1 MSAAIIL
8 FDSSP
13 RNASSGAEVSVRL
26 AGGGAERAHLY
37 FSDNFMPGILTL
49 PAREARLGWDGAGW
63 GAGAVPQQ
71 FELQFAAHES
81 QIASLASLYWPDAL
95 FTLMRGPEG
104 GNLSAVASGS
114 VVDVSIRD
122 GKFSIKCADATQRL
136 TVPVLTDRYQG
147 SGGFEGGS
155 DIKGQLKKRYIE
167 WNWNVECLAEDAVN
181 NIWAWADH
189 ARSHQAVVAVKDRGI
204 IAASLAVV
212 GWAGSAA
219 ATRAALIASVPPA
232 GGASVAPSICRLKWW
247 NSNPARPLT
256 IDIRGEAG
264 LGGDTV
270 AHCISRLMVDA
281 SDLPQFSA
289 PRLAAHATARPAPA
303 GIAIDDD
310 ESFADVLDQVLARC
324 SSYWR
329 GVPGGLDIDV
339 LDWTRSPVAVLKPDR
354 VARKRVFAPH
364 YERRVGYQKNNRVH
378 TDGEIATSLLVG
390 SSTPLLKL
398 EASSQTFRY
407 DGAGQASPAG
417 QSISLDATLLNSSD
431 AITWSTV
438 PVVFLGGSGTTR
450 TISIADFGSNARVK
464 VTVAGASQTS
474 SITISRLADG
484 APGADGGPQEFFQ
497 QDSAPANPL
506 KGWIWFRPSTKE
518 LRIYDNLAWRLVG
531 GGGALATFD
540 IVDTV
545 NISANAVSETVLAI
559 NATQFSPVAPI
570 SQSFAVG
577 LTGSVSC
584 TYIQEP
590 RPTAPIAGQTW
601 QRPSVEGVLP
611 TNSFLR
617 FSGTKWL
624 RVARG
629 ILNEG
634 LGEGVY
640 EYIYS
645 AELFIVSGVKTP
657 QGDRNQIGLMSAVFN
672 IPASGT
678 WLFDCY
684 AEYRWIGS
692 RDYTYPYP
700 YFWNTDAADTTC
712 IVSLLT
718 RPVGGGVW
726 QPVGSSPT
734 GLPMKAGAII
744 AADALPGPAE
754 TALKNRYQ
762 STAMVAP
769 IALAAG
775 QHELALV
782 FHVSNGW
789 NADQEIG
796 FRNCMIKFLR
806 LKR

>member
-1 MSAAIIL
+1 
-8 FDSSP
+8 
-13 RNASSGAEVSVRL
+13 
-26 AGGGAERAHLY
+26 
-37 FSDNFMPGILTL
+37 
-49 PAREARLGWDGAGW
+49 
-63 GAGAVPQQ
+63 
-71 FELQFAAHES
+71 
-81 QIASLASLYWPDAL
+81 
-95 FTLMRGPEG
+95 MRGPEG

-204 IAASLAVV
+204 IAATVAVV

-232 GGASVAPSICRLKWW
+232 GAASVAPSICRLKWW

-270 AHCISRLMVDA
+270 AHCIARLMVDA
-281 SDLPQFSA
+281 SDLPQFSV
-289 PRLAAHATARPAPA
+289 PRLAAHAVSRPAPA

-310 ESFADVLDQVLARC
+310 SSFADVLDQILARC

-339 LDWTRSPVAVLKPDR
+339 LDWARSPVAVLKPDR

-398 EASSQTFRY
+398 EASSQTFKY
-407 DGAGQASPAG
+407 DGAGQPSPAG
-417 QSISLDATLLNSSD
+417 QSISLDATLLNSGD

-438 PVVFLGGSGTTR
+438 PVVFLGGSSTAR

-497 QDSAPANPL
+497 QESAPANPL

-518 LRIYDNLAWRLVG
+518 LRIYDELAWRLVG

-559 NATQFSPVAPI
+559 NATQFDPLAQIARSFTAGSFAPI
-570 SQSFAVG
+570 N
-577 LTGSVSC
+577 C
-584 TYIQEP
+584 TYVQEA
-590 RPTAPIAGQTW
+590 RPSAPSIGQTW
-601 QRPSVEGVLP
+601 QRPSVETSGAV
-611 TNSFLR
+611 NRFLR
-617 FSGTKWL
+617 WNGSKWL
-624 RVARG
+624 LVSRGLFDEGFGEAVSEYLYSSELWVVAG
-629 ILNEG
+629 APSSFG
-634 LGEGVY
+634 
-640 EYIYS
+640 
-645 AELFIVSGVKTP
+645 A
-657 QGDRNQIGLMSAVFN
+657 RNQFGLMSSIFN
-672 IPASGT
+672 VPTSGT

-684 AEYRWIGS
+684 AEYRYIGS
-692 RDYTYPYP
+692 RNNSVPETYY
-700 YFWNTDAADTTC
+700 WGSDAADTTAV
-712 IVSLLT
+712 VSLLT
-718 RPVGGGVW
+718 RPAGGGLW
-726 QPVGSSPT
+726 QPVGSSPV
-734 GLPMKAGAII
+734 GLQLKAGAIRT
-744 AADALPGPAE
+744 ADAVAGVGEA
-754 TALKNRYQ
+754 ALKNRYQ

-769 IALAAG
+769 ITLAAG
-775 QHELALV
+775 AHELALV
-782 FHVSNGW
+782 FHVTTAWLASE
-789 NADQEIG
+789 AIG